1 MIFEIVKFAI
11 ADRFSFSSTCPA
23 CIRGAMSSSGR
34 PQRPALAKV
43 KAGTGEPFSA
53 LLAAAVENASAA
65 QGLALAYAA
74 LERPQRQLLIDAV
87 LADTRAADMCPSAVL
102 APLLAVEEDVELARY
117 IASAISASG
126 GKGLRCDATC
136 RALLAGD
143 ANEGGALLSRPL
155 YGPFVE
161 LLGLGWTRERGIV
174 DTLFEPLITTQDIPR
189 HAQTVAWGSQLEE
202 IPVAFAMDVIAS
214 ALWQHRR
221 LHGELPQLVA
231 RFADL
236 FEPTM
241 CRKEPE

>member
-1 MIFEIVKFAI
+1 
-11 ADRFSFSSTCPA
+11 
-23 CIRGAMSSSGR
+23 MSSSGR
-34 PQRPALAKV
+34 TPRPPLAKA
-43 KAGTGEPFSA
+43 KAESTEPFGA

-74 LERPQRQLLIDAV
+74 LERAQRQLLIDAV
-87 LADTRAADMCPSAVL
+87 LSDTRAADICPSAVL
-102 APLLAVEEDVELARY
+102 APLLSVEDDVELARY

-143 ANEGGALLSRPL
+143 ASEGGALLARPL

-161 LLGLGWTRERGIV
+161 LLGLGWTRERGV
-174 DTLFEPLITTQDIPR
+174 VHSLFEPLITAQDIQG
-189 HAQTVAWGSQLEE
+189 HARSLPWGARLEE

-214 ALWQHRR
+214 VLWQHRR
-221 LHGELPQLVA
+221 LHGELPKLVA

-236 FEPTM
+236 FEPSM
-241 CRKEPE
+241 CRTEPE

>member
-1 MIFEIVKFAI
+1 
-11 ADRFSFSSTCPA
+11 
-23 CIRGAMSSSGR
+23 
-34 PQRPALAKV
+34 LAKA
-43 KAGTGEPFSA
+43 KSGTTEPFSA

-74 LERPQRQLLIDAV
+74 LERAQRQLLIDAV
-87 LADTRAADMCPSAVL
+87 LTDTLAAEMCPSAVL
-102 APLLAVEEDVELARY
+102 APLLAVEEDIELARY

-143 ANEGGALLSRPL
+143 ATEGGALLARPL

-161 LLGLGWTRERGIV
+161 LLGLAWTREQGV
-174 DTLFEPLITTQDIPR
+174 VHTLFEPLVTAQDMEHQARELP
-189 HAQTVAWGSQLEE
+189 WGAQLEE

-221 LHGELPQLVA
+221 LHGQLPDLVA

-236 FEPTM
+236 FEPSM
-241 CRKEPE
+241 CRSEPE

>member
-1 MIFEIVKFAI
+1 
-11 ADRFSFSSTCPA
+11 
-23 CIRGAMSSSGR
+23 MSSSGR
-34 PQRPALAKV
+34 TARPPLAKA
-43 KAGTGEPFSA
+43 KAGAGEPFSA
-53 LLAAAVENASAA
+53 LLAAAAENASAA

-74 LERPQRQLLIDAV
+74 LERPQRQQLIDAV
-87 LADTRAADMCPSAVL
+87 LTDTRAADMCPSAVL
-102 APLLAVEEDVELARY
+102 APLLAIEDDIELARY

-126 GKGLRCDATC
+126 GKSLRCDTTC

-143 ANEGGALLSRPL
+143 ASEGAALLSRPL

-161 LLGLGWTRERGIV
+161 LLGLGWTREQGVV
-174 DTLFEPLITTQDIPR
+174 DTLFEPLVSVQDVQR
-189 HAQTVAWGSQLEE
+189 HALGLPWGAQLEE

-221 LHGELPQLVA
+221 LHGELPQLVS

-241 CRKEPE
+241 SRTEPEPE